1 MIYLLFCCVIPKSTA
16 GATTTSLEEAN
27 QGRGVRF
34 PAQFRLYFKYVLPV
48 IVLIIFIMGY
58 WDKFKPFI
66 VAALGA

>member
-1 MIYLLFCCVIPKSTA
+1 MA
-16 GATTTSLEEAN
+16 GATTTSWRKQTRAEASAS
-27 QGRGVRF
+27 